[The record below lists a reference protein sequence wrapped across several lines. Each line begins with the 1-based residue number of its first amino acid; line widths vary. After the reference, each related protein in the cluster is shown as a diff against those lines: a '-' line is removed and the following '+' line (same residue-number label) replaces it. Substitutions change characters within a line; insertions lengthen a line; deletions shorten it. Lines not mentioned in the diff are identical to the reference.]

1 MLNILF
7 LILKII
13 TKQMSQLIQGL
24 ESVTDITPETIEA
37 IRCYRKLRNKIENV
51 LSTSPENTK
60 IRLTELYKSL
70 NITNAI
76 QNYNDNIN
84 KITQFV
90 RARDYLAQEM
100 SKISVDSNIMQEL
113 LDIRESI
120 NLDNAENIFDLTPK
134 QLKKYENT
142 MLMIKKELANP
153 ELLHCYLV
161 TLLKYEINIS
171 LANSIVLSKEIKTFI
186 HDALTNTK
194 YVKLRKSCTD
204 AIECAKKD
212 NILSTTDNNYI
223 NYHLA
228 TLDELKNNNARMGIW
243 SDTILDKI
251 NKIRDEKKEE
261 TFYFSV
267 ITYLVAIVLI
277 SSIFIVIFF
286 KVK

>member
-1 MLNILF
+1 
-7 LILKII
+7 
-13 TKQMSQLIQGL
+13 MSQLIPGL

-51 LSTSPENTK
+51 LAMSPENTR

-76 QNYNDNIN
+76 NNYNDNIN

-113 LDIRESI
+113 SDIRESI
-120 NLDNAENIFDLTPK
+120 NLDNAENIFDLTTK

-161 TLLKYEINIS
+161 TLIKYDINLS
-171 LANSIVLSKEIKTFI
+171 LANSILLSKEIKTFI
-186 HDALTNTK
+186 HNALTNSK

-212 NILSTTDNNYI
+212 NILSTADNNYI

-228 TLDELKNNNARMGIW
+228 TLDERKNNNACMGIW
-243 SDTILDKI
+243 SDAILGKI

-267 ITYLVAIVLI
+267 ITYFVAIVLI